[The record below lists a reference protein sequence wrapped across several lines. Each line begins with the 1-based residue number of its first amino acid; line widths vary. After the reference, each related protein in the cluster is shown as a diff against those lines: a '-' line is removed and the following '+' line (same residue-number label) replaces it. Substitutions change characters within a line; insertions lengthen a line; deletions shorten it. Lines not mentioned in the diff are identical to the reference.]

1 MKEKGKTIVMG
12 GDIEI
17 KGSLPRHEIV
27 RKIINTFIDTES
39 QQRGK
44 GAINLYLTFVIIS
57 DFRLIDNEPQAVAT
71 HPIARLKPEGK
82 IKLAL

>member
-1 MKEKGKTIVMG
+1 MKKKGKTIVMG

-44 GAINLYLTFVIIS
+44 GVKFRYPVENLSTGA
-57 DFRLIDNEPQAVAT
+57 Q
-71 HPIARLKPEGK
+71 
-82 IKLAL
+82 LALLEKQKEYSTD